1 MAKDFVEKKALI
13 VSKLRE
19 LRSQNR
25 SIEEIYK
32 YTNDIILEEE
42 DEDEEESEDEKVSRK
57 ISKKAPKTQTP
68 YLNNRTLDETK
79 STIERRGSFIS
90 AMGSIHDEESG

>member
-13 VSKLRE
+13 VEKIRE

-32 YTNDIILEEE
+32 YTTDIILEEE
-42 DEDEEESEDEKVSRK
+42 DEEEDEDDKATIKSR
-57 ISKKAPKTQTP
+57 S
-68 YLNNRTLDETK
+68 R
-79 STIERRGSFIS
+79 S
-90 AMGSIHDEESG
+90 